1 MGKGVPFHFGFLH
14 VVELRLGVAVRT
26 DEDNL
31 KVLLVGVTKLYQ
43 IGSEGTAGWAP
54 VSGKVKTHGLS
65 LQNFFVHFLALRIEK
80 RSCNQVTE
88 GRGSFG
94 RMGLGAGYC
103 KDCRECVKGSEGRF
117 HNLFW

>member
-14 VVELRLGVAVRT
+14 IVELRLGVAVRT

-65 LQNFFVHFLALRIEK
+65 LQNFFVHFLALGIEK

-88 GRGSFG
+88 GERKL
-94 RMGLGAGYC
+94 RTNGLGSRLLQGLPGVR
-103 KDCRECVKGSEGRF
+103 KRKRRKIS
-117 HNLFW
+117 